1 MESRTQ
7 RIFLGAAALAAGL
20 NLVPAAAQT
29 EADSEQ
35 RSVLDRIITPD
46 MERREINEDKIDS
59 EDFEFGVYYGVMSV
73 EDFGSNEVTGIRLAY
88 HISEDFFLEA
98 AYGETTT
105 SETSFELLNGSV
117 QLLTPEEREFN
128 YYNLS
133 IGYNFLPGEV
143 FISENWA
150 FNSTFYLIA
159 GAGNTDFAGE
169 ETFTYNVGMG
179 LRFFATDWLALHFD
193 VRDHIMD
200 LDIFGEE
207 KTTHNIEAHVGLTFF
222 F

>member
-1 MESRTQ
+1 MESRNQ
-7 RIFLGAAALAAGL
+7 RIFLIAAALAAL
-20 NLVPAAAQT
+20 LPLAPAQAQ
-29 EADSEQ
+29 EDENAE

-46 MERREINEDKIDS
+46 MERREIEEDQIDS
-59 EDFEFGVYYGVMSV
+59 EDFEIGVYFGVMSV
-73 EDFGSNEVTGIRLAY
+73 EDFGSNEVTGVRFAY
-88 HISEDFFLEA
+88 HVTEDFFLEA

-105 SETSFELLNGSV
+105 SETSFETLTGSV
-117 QLLTPEEREFN
+117 QLLTPEQREFS

-133 IGYNFLPGEV
+133 VGYNFLPGEV
-143 FISENWA
+143 FIGENWA

-169 ETFTYNVGMG
+169 ENFTYNLGMG

-207 KTTHNIEAHVGLTFF
+207 KTTNNIEATIGLTFF

>member
-20 NLVPAAAQT
+20 NLAPAAAQT

-88 HISEDFFLEA
+88 HVSEDFFLEA